1 MSGGTRGLPTS
12 VSRPVAHCGLG
23 GNVAFELSC
32 GAVFT
37 VESLGAN
44 GD

>member
-1 MSGGTRGLPTS
+1 MSGGTRGLPVS
-12 VSRPVAHCGLG
+12 VSRPVVHCGLG
-23 GNVAFELSC
+23 GNAAFELSC